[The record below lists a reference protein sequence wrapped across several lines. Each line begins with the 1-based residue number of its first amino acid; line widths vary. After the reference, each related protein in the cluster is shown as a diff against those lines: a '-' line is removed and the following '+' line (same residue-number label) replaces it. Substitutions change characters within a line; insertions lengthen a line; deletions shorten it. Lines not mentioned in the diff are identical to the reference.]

1 MHKKIA
7 ARTAKTPVRAYIPV
21 YPSAAMTV
29 SFCDYK
35 AQNPAAPINPS

>member
-1 MHKKIA
+1 MQQKIA
-7 ARTAKTPVRAYIPV
+7 ARTAKSPVRAYIPV
-21 YPSAAMTV
+21 YPSVAMTV